1 MLSRAVY
8 FLSFLLAFFLTINA
22 SGQNIGAPQNVRLK
36 DHNVRLEENI
46 DRFLDKNQSS
56 TGSPKQVILQFS
68 TLPSDAEKKQLTE
81 SGITL
86 LDYISDNTFLALVTG
101 QAKTPTQM
109 TNKLVGI
116 QSVKAEWKAD
126 NYMWQKTAGNRSSL
140 KCVVSFLPGNLRSDV
155 EKIVIKLGGQLNSGT
170 FEDHNYYN
178 ITIPASVLKD
188 LAANESVYF
197 IGPAT
202 EDRPLDA
209 QSIPA
214 VKGNNAGASPL
225 VGGFGLT
232 GDGVT
237 IGVGDNTSGIFHT
250 DVADRILNYNPAPMT
265 NHGIH
270 INCIA
275 GGAAIVDP
283 LAVSMTPKVSLIN
296 FFFSN
301 VLSATGAMYK
311 DHNMT
316 ITNNSYTVVEGDCGY
331 FGVYDLYSRFL
342 DTMALQYPEVQH
354 VFAAG
359 NDGNMTCPP
368 YAPGYGTVGGGYQP
382 SKNTIVVGSTKH
394 NFRQADNQSRGPVRD
409 GRIRPDIVAVG
420 ANVYSGLRNNTYGW
434 AGGTSMAAP
443 QVASGLAVLTERYK
457 QINSGTQP
465 RADLLKTILMAG
477 AMDLGTPG
485 PDFSYGFGMMDV
497 ARSLAILNDHNYF
510 TGDVGNNDSAVLSF
524 IVAPGS
530 KQLRVLLYW
539 NDVPASPYSARQLI
553 NDLDLTVTK
562 PDGSLHL
569 PLVPDENIVNILNP
583 ATERKDRLNNVEQ
596 VTISTPGPGTYT
608 ITVRG
613 HNVPVGPQHFAVAYD
628 LAPDGI
634 LLTYPRGGEAI
645 SNKDSLRVIWNTV
658 AAAATYSVD
667 FSTDGGTTWSTIN
680 PGVAASLHFCAF
692 IPAGINSANCRVR
705 ITDISTGAFVLSGNF
720 VVSTPPVVALN
731 SSQCPGYVNIHWS
744 PVPGAGGYEML
755 KKMGAQMAVV
765 DTVTDTAYSFSAMPL
780 NDHSFVAVQPLIS
793 GKRAYRS
800 LALTTIAN
808 TGDCSLPVS
817 NGDLMAVDIPNPKG
831 GRLYTS
837 SAPGVSATVVAR
849 IRNLYNTPCS
859 TYIMS
864 YRINSLPWQDIVNPG
879 SIIPSNNTA
888 DVIIPGISF
897 ADTGTYKVTIAITN
911 TALTDPERRND
922 TFTTTMKCLPNDPID
937 LSVPFSDDFETIAIV
952 SANKDSIG
960 ISPNAHWD
968 YFNDDDSGRI
978 RSRAAADFVISG
990 SRSISLDQIRP
1001 MKHGSNNQLVGTFN
1015 LSGYD
1020 TATAEIRAD
1029 FQYLLHGTPAHP
1041 AGNVVTARGNDG
1053 QPFKQLYSYDLTA
1066 YPGYVRTVRSLSLTD
1081 VLRAN
1086 ATNFSSSTQIAFGQ
1100 NDTTLI
1106 ADRNYGTG
1114 ITIDNFKLYTVSND
1128 AILAG
1133 IISPLAGNCGLAD
1146 QTPLQVSV
1154 KNGVN
1159 YPLSNIRVYYRLDGG
1174 TVFSGTIPSIRAKDS
1189 TLFTFPD
1196 LLNIGNTS
1204 DHKLDVWLAASG
1216 DTYHENDSIINFNF
1230 RNSPVITSYP
1240 YLENFENGDG
1250 GFFTGGQLS
1259 SWQYGTPAAA
1269 SINKAAS
1276 GTKAWKTN
1284 LTGRHNNLEKSYLYS
1299 PCYDISTLSDPML
1312 SFSMAQDLENC
1323 GTILCDGA
1331 YMEYSFDGAQW
1342 TKLGDAGSGFNWYDS
1357 TFVIWNAIGF
1367 TRWHVATISLP
1378 KPPIGNTLHLRFVL
1392 FADPAVTF
1400 EGLAIDDI
1408 HIYDGGATIQP
1419 TSDVST
1425 GSDVSSSKMKD
1436 VMAGN
1441 NLLMSIQPEKYTG
1454 VISASL
1460 YKHDTFY
1467 NPGHTQYILPRSYK
1481 TEGDSKDNTSA
1492 KLKLFLLDSDVARI
1506 TEDTTCKTCTP
1517 VSDAYTLGV
1526 TCYSNTDKRALNGSL
1541 LDDTG
1546 GQKVFIP
1553 ASAVK
1558 WIPYRNGYRAEFTA
1572 PIFSEYWFNNGGPAG
1587 NTPATGDYL
1596 SLTAFTVSKGAAVI
1610 WRSLIN
1616 EYADR
1621 YYLERSDSG
1630 TTFTTVFDVASS
1642 GGSAAN
1648 YNYVDTMSFATLPTR
1663 YYRIL
1668 TTMKNG
1674 TAPFYSPVRKLTQ
1687 GDAVETLIEL
1697 DAAMFSAGSAL
1708 ITWNSGLD
1716 GITKEYS
1723 LKRAIDNGPFKTI
1736 YRQSAN
1742 GSYDFRYSYTDHV
1755 TGITSGTPVHY
1766 QVSSELATGHV
1777 VPSQVRTVTWIN
1789 GSAVTGIFPN
1799 PTNDGSFS
1807 VAWNADIDEIME
1819 LEVTDITGRSI
1830 FRSST
1835 PSSGWHNV
1843 TKVNTA
1849 ITTSGVYI
1857 IRMNIAGEKHTARL
1871 IVD

>member
-8 FLSFLLAFFLTINA
+8 FLSFLLALFLTVDA
-22 SGQNIGAPQNVRLK
+22 TGQGTGAQKTVRIKDRNVHLE
-36 DHNVRLEENI
+36 DNVDQFLE
-46 DRFLDKNQSS
+46 QHPSS
-56 TGSPKQVILQFS
+56 NGSPKQVILQFS
-68 TLPSDAEKKQLTE
+68 ALPSDAEKTQLTE

-86 LDYISDNTFLALVTG
+86 LDYIADKTFLALVTG
-101 QAKTPTQM
+101 QAKTPKPLSD
-109 TNKLVGI
+109 KLIGI

-126 NYMWQKTAGNRSSL
+126 NYMWQKASGTKSSL
-140 KCVVSFLPGNLRSDV
+140 KCVVSFLPGNLRADV
-155 EKIVIKLGGQLNSGT
+155 EKIVTKTGGQLNPGN

-178 ITIPASVLKD
+178 ITIPASALKE
-188 LAANESVYF
+188 LAADERVYF

-225 VGGFGLT
+225 AGGFGLT
-232 GDGVT
+232 GEGVT

-275 GGAAIVDP
+275 GGAAILDP

-301 VLSATGAMYK
+301 VLTATGAMLK

-359 NDGNMTCPP
+359 NDGNISCPP

-382 SKNTIVVGSTKH
+382 SKNTIVVGSTTH
-394 NFRQADNQSRGPVRD
+394 NFRQAENQSRGPVRD

-457 QINSGTQP
+457 QIKGGTQP
-465 RADLLKTILMAG
+465 RAELLKTILMAG
-477 AMDLGTPG
+477 AMDLGNPG

-497 ARSLAILNDHNYF
+497 GRSLSILNENNYF
-510 TGDVGNNDSAVLSF
+510 TGDVGNNDSVVFSF
-524 IVAPGS
+524 IVSPGS

-569 PLVPDENIVNILNP
+569 PLVPDENILYILNP
-583 ATERKDRLNNVEQ
+583 ATERRDRLNNVEQ
-596 VTISTPGPGTYT
+596 VTISTPTPGTYT

-634 LLTYPRGGEAI
+634 QLTYPKGGESI

-658 AAAATYSVD
+658 SSTTTYSVA
-667 FSTDGGTTWSTIN
+667 FSTDGGATWATIN
-680 PGVAASLHFCAF
+680 PNTPASLHFCAF
-692 IPAGINSANCRVR
+692 IPAGINSSRCRVR
-705 ITDISTGAFVLSGNF
+705 ITDNSTGMSVTSGDF

-744 PVPGAGGYEML
+744 PVPGATGYELL
-755 KKMGAQMAVV
+755 KKTGTQMAVV

-780 NDHSFVAVQPLIS
+780 NTHSYVAVQPLIN

-800 LALTTIAN
+800 LALSTIAN

-817 NGDLMAVDIPNPKG
+817 NGDLMAVVIPNPKG

-837 SAPGVSATVVAR
+837 SAPGHSATVVAR
-849 IRNLYNTPCS
+849 IRNLYNIPCS
-859 TYIMS
+859 TYVVS
-864 YRINSLPWQDIVNPG
+864 YRINTLPWQNIANPG
-879 SIIPSNNTA
+879 TVIPANNTA

-897 ADTGTYKVTIAITN
+897 ADTGTYRVTIAITN
-911 TALTDPERRND
+911 TALADPEHLND
-922 TFTTTMKCLPNDPID
+922 TFTTTIKCLPNDPID
-937 LSVPFSDDFETIAIV
+937 LSVPFTDDFETMAII
-952 SANKDSIG
+952 STNRDSIG

-968 YFNDDDSGRI
+968 YFNDDDSGRV

-990 SRSISLDQIRP
+990 TRSISLDQIRP

-1029 FQYLLHGTPAHP
+1029 FQYILHGTPANP

-1053 QPFKQLYSYDLTA
+1053 QPFKQLYAYDLTA

-1081 VLRAN
+1081 VLRSS

-1128 AILAG
+1128 AILAA

-1146 QTPLQVSV
+1146 RTSLQVLV

-1159 YPLSNIRVYYRLDGG
+1159 YPLTNIRVYYRLDGG
-1174 TVFSGTIPSIRAKDS
+1174 AVYSGTIHTIRAKDS

-1196 LLNIGNTS
+1196 LLHIGNTT
-1204 DHKLDVWLAASG
+1204 DHKLDVWLAAAG
-1216 DTYHENDSIINFNF
+1216 DTYHENDSILNFYF
-1230 RNSPVITSYP
+1230 RNSPVINNYP

-1250 GFFTGGQLS
+1250 GFFPGGQLS

-1269 SINKAAS
+1269 SINRAAS

-1284 LTGRHNNLEKSYLYS
+1284 LTGRHNNLEKSFLYS

-1331 YMEYSFDGAQW
+1331 YMEYSFDGTQW
-1342 TKLGDAGSGFNWYDS
+1342 TKLGNAGSGFNWYDS
-1357 TFVIWNAIGF
+1357 TFVIWNTIGF
-1367 TRWHVATISLP
+1367 TRWHVATIPLP

-1408 HIYDGGATIQP
+1408 HIYDGGAAIQP
-1419 TSDVST
+1419 TADVST
-1425 GSDVSSSKMKD
+1425 GSDVRSSETKQ
-1436 VMAGN
+1436 VMAGD
-1441 NLLMSIQPEKYTG
+1441 NLILSIQPEKYTG
-1454 VISASL
+1454 VISANL
-1460 YKHDTFY
+1460 YKHDTIY
-1467 NPGHTQYILPRSYK
+1467 NPGRTQYILPRSYMI
-1481 TEGDSKDNTSA
+1481 EGDSKDNTTA
-1492 KLKLFLLDSDVARI
+1492 KLRLFLLDSDVVKVA
-1506 TEDTTCKTCTP
+1506 EDTGCTTCTP
-1517 VSDAYTLGV
+1517 VKDPYTLGV
-1526 TCYSNTDKRALNGSL
+1526 TCYSNSDKRAVNGSL

-1553 ASAVK
+1553 ASAIQ
-1558 WIPYRNGYRAEFTA
+1558 WIPYGNGYRAEFTA
-1572 PIFSEYWFNNGGPAG
+1572 PTFSEYWFNNGGPAG
-1587 NTPATGDYL
+1587 NIPATTDYL
-1596 SLTAFTVSKGAAVI
+1596 SLTAFSVSKGAAVM

-1616 EYADR
+1616 EYADH

-1630 TTFTTVFDVASS
+1630 TIFATVYEVAAT
-1642 GGSAAN
+1642 GGSTAN
-1648 YNYVDTMSFATLPTR
+1648 YNYVDTVSFSTLPIR
-1663 YYRIL
+1663 FYRIR

-1674 TAPFYSPVRKLTQ
+1674 TTPFYSPVRKLTQ
-1687 GDAVETLIEL
+1687 GDAVETLIDL
-1697 DAAMFSAGSAL
+1697 DATMFSAGTAL
-1708 ITWNSGLD
+1708 VTWNSELD
-1716 GITKEYS
+1716 GVTKEYS

-1742 GSYDFRYSYTDHV
+1742 GSFDFHYSFTDHV
-1755 TGITSGTPVHY
+1755 TGTATGTPVHY
-1766 QVSSELATGHV
+1766 QVSSELVTEHV
-1777 VPSQVRTVTWIN
+1777 VPSQVRTITWIN

-1807 VAWNADIDEIME
+1807 VAWNADKDHIMDI
-1819 LEVTDITGRSI
+1819 EVSDITGRSI

-1843 TKVNTA
+1843 TRINTA

-1857 IRMNIAGEKHTARL
+1857 IRMNIAGERHTARL

>member
-1 MLSRAVY
+1 MSSRGVY
-8 FLSFLLAFFLTINA
+8 ILTILIALFLTVAA
-22 SGQNIGAPQNVRLK
+22 SGQVTTVSKSVRLK
-36 DHNVRLEENI
+36 DHNVSLDENVGH
-46 DRFLDKNQSS
+46 FLDRNQSS
-56 TGSPKQVILQFS
+56 IGSAKQVILQFS
-68 TLPSDAEKKQLTE
+68 TLPSDAEKKHLAE
-81 SGITL
+81 NGITL
-86 LDYISDNTFLALVTG
+86 LEYISENTFLALVSG
-101 QAKTPTQM
+101 KAKTPRPLL
-109 TNKLVGI
+109 NNLAGI

-126 NYMWQKTAGNRSSL
+126 NYLWQKASATKSSL
-140 KCVVSFLPGNLRSDV
+140 KCVVSFLPGTLRTDI
-155 EKIVIKLGGQLNSGT
+155 EKIVTKSGGQLTPGN
-170 FEDHNYYN
+170 FENHQYYN
-178 ITIPASVLKD
+178 ITIPASALKD

-250 DVADRILNYNPAPMT
+250 DVADRILNYNPAPVT

-275 GGAAIVDP
+275 GGAAILDP

-359 NDGNMTCPP
+359 NEGNMSCPP

-382 SKNTIVVGSTKH
+382 SKNTIVVGSTTH

-457 QINSGTQP
+457 QINSGAQP

-497 ARSLAILNDHNYF
+497 SRSLSILNENNYF
-510 TGDVGNNDSAVLSF
+510 TGDVGNNDSVVFSF
-524 IVAPGS
+524 IVSPGS

-553 NDLDLTVTK
+553 NDLDLAVTR

-569 PLVPDENIVNILNP
+569 PLVPDENILNILNP
-583 ATERKDRLNNVEQ
+583 ATERKDHLNNVEQ
-596 VTISTPGPGTYT
+596 VTISTPTPGTYT

-634 LLTYPRGGEAI
+634 QLTYPKGGESI
-645 SNKDSLRVIWNTV
+645 SNKDSLRIIWNTV
-658 AAAATYSVD
+658 STSATYAIA
-667 FSTDGGTTWSTIN
+667 FSSDGGATWSTITPN
-680 PGVAASLHFCAF
+680 TPASLHFCAF
-692 IPAGINSANCRVR
+692 IPSGVNSSICRVR
-705 ITDISTGAFVLSGNF
+705 ITDNSTGMSVTSGDFVI
-720 VVSTPPVVALN
+720 STPPVVALN

-744 PVPGAGGYEML
+744 PVPTATGYEML
-755 KKMGAQMAVV
+755 KKIGTQMAVV
-765 DTVTDTAYSFSAMPL
+765 DTVTDTAYSFSSMPL
-780 NDHSFVAVQPLIS
+780 NDHSYVAVQPLLN

-800 LALTTIAN
+800 LALSTIAN

-837 SAPGVSATVVAR
+837 SAPGNSATVVAR

-859 TYIMS
+859 TYVVS
-864 YRINSLPWQDIVNPG
+864 YRINTLPWQDIANPG
-879 SIIPSNNTA
+879 TVIPANNTA

-897 ADTGTYKVTIAITN
+897 ADTGTYRVTIAITN
-911 TALTDPERRND
+911 TAVTDPEHRND
-922 TFTTTMKCLPNDPID
+922 TFATTIKCLPNEPID
-937 LSVPFSDDFETIAIV
+937 LSTPLTDDFETMAII

-968 YFNDDDSGRI
+968 YFNDDDSGRV
-978 RSRAAADFVISG
+978 RSRAAADFIISG
-990 SRSISLDQIRP
+990 NRSISLDQTKP

-1015 LSGYD
+1015 LSDYD

-1029 FQYLLHGTPAHP
+1029 FQYILHGTPANP
-1041 AGNVVTARGNDG
+1041 AGNIVTARGNDG
-1053 QPFKQLYSYDLTA
+1053 QPFKQLHAYDLTA

-1081 VLRAN
+1081 VLRSS

-1128 AILAG
+1128 AILAS
-1133 IISPLAGNCGLAD
+1133 IISPLAGNCGLPD
-1146 QTPLQVSV
+1146 QTPLQVLV

-1159 YPLSNIRVYYRLDGG
+1159 YPLSNVRVYYRLDGG
-1174 TVFSGTIPSIRAKDS
+1174 TVYSGTIPSIGAKDS

-1196 LLNIGNTS
+1196 PLKIGNTS
-1204 DHKLDVWLAASG
+1204 DHTLNVWLVAPG
-1216 DTYHENDSIINFNF
+1216 DTYHENDSILNFNF

-1240 YLENFENGDG
+1240 YLENFENGEG

-1299 PCYDISTLSDPML
+1299 PCYDISALSYPML

-1357 TFVIWNAIGF
+1357 TFVIWNTIGF
-1367 TRWHVATISLP
+1367 TRWHVATTSLP
-1378 KPPIGNTLHLRFVL
+1378 TPPIGSTLHLRFVL

-1408 HIYDGGATIQP
+1408 HIYDGGATIHP
-1419 TSDVST
+1419 TSDVNT
-1425 GSDVSSSKMKD
+1425 GSDVRSSELTEI
-1436 VMAGN
+1436 MAGN
-1441 NLLMSIQPEKYTG
+1441 NLLMSIQPENYTG
-1454 VISASL
+1454 VISANL
-1460 YKHDTFY
+1460 YKHDTIY
-1467 NPGHTQYILPRSYK
+1467 NPGRTQYILPRSYMI
-1481 TEGDSKDNTSA
+1481 EGESKDNTTA
-1492 KLKLFLLDSDVARI
+1492 KLTLFLLDSDVVKVA
-1506 TEDTTCKTCTP
+1506 EDTGCATCTS
-1517 VSDAYTLGV
+1517 VTDAYTLGV
-1526 TCYSNTDKRALNGSL
+1526 TCYSNSDKRAINGSL

-1546 GQKVFIP
+1546 GQKVFVP

-1558 WIPYRNGYRAEFTA
+1558 WIPYRNGYKAEFTA
-1572 PIFSEYWFNNGGPAG
+1572 PTFSEYWFNNGGPAG
-1587 NTPATGDYL
+1587 NIPATTDYL
-1596 SLTAFTVSKGAAVI
+1596 SLTAFTVSKGASLN

-1616 EYADR
+1616 EFADR

-1630 TTFTTVFDVASS
+1630 TTFATVYEVAAS
-1642 GGSAAN
+1642 GGSTAN
-1648 YNYVDTMSFATLPTR
+1648 YNFVDTVSFSILPTR
-1663 YYRIL
+1663 YYRIR

-1674 TAPFYSPVRKLTQ
+1674 TTPFHSPIRKLTQ
-1687 GDAVETLIEL
+1687 GDAVETLVDL
-1697 DAAMFSAGSAL
+1697 DATMLSAGSAL
-1708 ITWNSGLD
+1708 ITWTSGLD

-1723 LKRAIDNGPFKTI
+1723 LQRAIDNGPFKTI

-1742 GSYDFRYSYTDHV
+1742 GSYDFRYSYNDHI
-1755 TGITSGTPVHY
+1755 TGIASGTPVHY
-1766 QVSSELATGHV
+1766 QVSSELVTEQV
-1777 VPSQVRTVTWIN
+1777 VASQVRTLTWIN

-1799 PTNDGSFS
+1799 PTNNGSFS
-1807 VAWNADIDEIME
+1807 VVWNADIDEIMD

-1830 FRSST
+1830 FRSSA
-1835 PSSGWHNV
+1835 PSSGWNNV
-1843 TKVNTA
+1843 TTFNTS

-1857 IRMNIAGEKHTARL
+1857 IRMNIAGERHNARL